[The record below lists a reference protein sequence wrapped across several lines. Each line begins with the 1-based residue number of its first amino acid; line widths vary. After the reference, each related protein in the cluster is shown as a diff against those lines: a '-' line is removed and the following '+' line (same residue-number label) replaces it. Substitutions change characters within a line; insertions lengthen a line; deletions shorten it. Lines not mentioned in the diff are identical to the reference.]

1 MDRYIRNEKM
11 LSKEE
16 NLKLRTKT
24 VAVIGCGGLGGYVIE
39 MLGRLGVGTLKVAD
53 KDIFEESNLNRQLLS
68 DTKNIG
74 QNKAEI
80 ALERMKLVNP
90 DIKVVSYIIN
100 FDSSSGEEI
109 LQNCDLVID
118 ALDSISSRLTLEV
131 YCEKMN
137 IPLVHGAITG
147 WYGQISTI
155 FPGDR
160 TLNKF
165 YNNKLEKENILGN
178 PSFTPALVGAI
189 QVSEAL
195 KLLIGRGSVLKNKI
209 MFINLY
215 DNDIEIIDI

>member
-11 LSKEE
+11 LTKEE
-16 NLKLRTKT
+16 NLILRTKT
-24 VAVIGCGGLGGYVIE
+24 VAIIGCGGLGGYIIE
-39 MLGRLGVGTLKVAD
+39 MLGRLGVGTLKVVD
-53 KDIFEESNLNRQLLS
+53 KDVFEESNLNRQILS
-68 DTKNIG
+68 DTINIG
-74 QNKAEI
+74 QRKAEA
-80 ALERMKLVNP
+80 ALERMKLINP
-90 DIKVVSYIIN
+90 DIKVLSYIIN

-109 LQNCDLVID
+109 LQNCDVVID
-118 ALDSISSRLTLEV
+118 ALDSIESRLILES

-165 YNNKLEKENILGN
+165 YNNKPEKENTLGN

-189 QVSEAL
+189 QVSETL
-195 KLLIGRGSVLKNKI
+195 KLLIGRGNVLKNKI

>member
-11 LSKEE
+11 LTKEE
-16 NLKLRTKT
+16 NLILRTKT
-24 VAVIGCGGLGGYVIE
+24 VAIIGCGGLGGYIIE
-39 MLGRLGVGTLKVAD
+39 MLGRLGVGTLKVVD
-53 KDIFEESNLNRQLLS
+53 KDVFEESNLNRQILS
-68 DTKNIG
+68 DTINIG
-74 QNKAEI
+74 QHKAEA
-80 ALERMKLVNP
+80 ALERMKLINP
-90 DIKVVSYIIN
+90 DIKVLSYITN
-100 FDSSSGEEI
+100 FDSISGEEI
-109 LQNCDLVID
+109 LQNCDVVID
-118 ALDSISSRLTLEV
+118 ALDSIESRLILES

-155 FPGDR
+155 FPGNR

-165 YNNKLEKENILGN
+165 YNNKPEKENTLGN

-189 QVSEAL
+189 QVSETL
-195 KLLIGRGSVLKNKI
+195 KLLIGRGNVLKNKI